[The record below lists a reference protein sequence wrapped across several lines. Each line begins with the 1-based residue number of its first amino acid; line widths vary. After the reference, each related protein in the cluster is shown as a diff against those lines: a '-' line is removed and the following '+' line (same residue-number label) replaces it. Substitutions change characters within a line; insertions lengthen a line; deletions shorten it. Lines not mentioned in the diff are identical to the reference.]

1 MRRIKLNVGLGMT
14 EATCVVTSLQ
24 YPEKDYTGSVGRPV
38 ANIDM
43 K

>member
-1 MRRIKLNVGLGMT
+1 MRRIKLKVRVGMT

-24 YPEKDYTGSVGRPV
+24 YPEKDYTGSVGRPI

>member
-1 MRRIKLNVGLGMT
+1 MLKVGLGMT
-14 EATCVVTSLQ
+14 EATCVVTSIQ

-38 ANIDM
+38 PNIDM